1 MKKEMIKKEQ
11 HKLYSGLDWQAFN
24 IDSIILA
31 IIK

>member
-1 MKKEMIKKEQ
+1 MKKVMIKKEQ

-24 IDSIILA
+24 IDEIILP